1 MEPRR
6 REPGEFPPEYVTNGE
21 ASQFFSV
28 EFEHNG
34 IFLGECIGGELK
46 FSYIGC
52 SREAFD
58 YCHSDTWSLGMIKY
72 CLSRMDY
79 DPTDP
84 QIKVYWILPDK
95 YYGDGLLCV
104 DNPDVIAAMVRSSR
118 EAKTL
123 DLLVDEENKIQTLY
137 PEIILKGCPTAD
149 GNEDEEQGEDADH
162 DAENAEEGEDA
173 VADHDAE
180 NAMEGED
187 AESDHDADA
196 DNADNAVENNDGEGE
211 LNETDSDFYE
221 SDYDCEDGDD
231 DLFAQNVDKSL
242 NDNNEEE
249 EEIFEEE
256 DPLDDDELN
265 LSKDELEKLKYTF
278 RTFNAEMD
286 MSNPI
291 FRVGQVF
298 GEMKELR
305 EAVTAYTVKN
315 RVKIIKARNEA
326 ERFNGV
332 CQPDCPWRLK
342 ASRDNRTESIVI
354 REYNGEHTCQKTWD
368 SKCLTVKYLT
378 EIFMDEFRD
387 NKSMD
392 LGTFGRKVQQK
403 FKLNPVRMKLG
414 RARSAALK
422 IIHGDEKAQ
431 YSLLSYPSEQ
441 TLLAGSVSGNNGHFC
456 HCH

>member
-1 MEPRR
+1 
-6 REPGEFPPEYVTNGE
+6 
-21 ASQFFSV
+21 
-28 EFEHNG
+28 
-34 IFLGECIGGELK
+34 
-46 FSYIGC
+46 
-52 SREAFD
+52 
-58 YCHSDTWSLGMIKY
+58 
-72 CLSRMDY
+72 MDY

-95 YYGDGLLCV
+95 DYGDGLLCV

-173 VADHDAE
+173 EA
-180 NAMEGED
+180 
-187 AESDHDADA
+187 DHDADA
-196 DNADNAVENNDGEGE
+196 KNTENAVENNDGEEE

-326 ERFNGV
+326 ERFIGV
-332 CQPDCPWRLK
+332 CQPDYPWRLK
-342 ASRDNRTESIVI
+342 ASRDNRTGSIVI
-354 REYNGEHTCQKTWD
+354 REYNGEHT
-368 SKCLTVKYLT
+368 
-378 EIFMDEFRD
+378 
-387 NKSMD
+387 
-392 LGTFGRKVQQK
+392 
-403 FKLNPVRMKLG
+403 
-414 RARSAALK
+414 
-422 IIHGDEKAQ
+422 
-431 YSLLSYPSEQ
+431 
-441 TLLAGSVSGNNGHFC
+441 
-456 HCH
+456 